1 MTREELLQALRRI
14 KVNTGSLTC
23 LGCGHEHGCSVHG
36 CAVINA
42 AVREINLL
50 AAERDGLRDR
60 CSVLQEARDAA
71 RRAAMTPQR
80 AADILQ
86 NANLG
91 GELRLAA
98 DVGIEAL
105 EREMGGIYP
114 LFRCAYQY
122 VQNLIDWV
130 CLSEQIKENNN
141 TICNLTG

>member
-14 KVNTGSLTC
+14 KVNTGSLAC

-50 AAERDGLRDR
+50 AAESAALR
-60 CSVLQEARDAA
+60 EERDAA

-80 AADILQ
+80 AVDILR

-98 DVGIEAL
+98 DLGIEAL
-105 EREMGGIYP
+105 VREMGGTHDQQP
-114 LFRCAYQY
+114 
-122 VQNLIDWV
+122 D
-130 CLSEQIKENNN
+130 
-141 TICNLTG
+141 